1 VLLRFRHALG
11 AGVLCMLAL
20 AAGCEREQIIPT
32 ELRWRPDIEP
42 IIRQSC
48 LGCHSQADTL
58 KGPNA
63 HGVNLEGYDHVRRHR
78 KAIYKSVFTER
89 TMPGRVGDSLGIRIL
104 EEDRLR
110 IGAWVKG
117 GAPR

>member
-1 VLLRFRHALG
+1 
-11 AGVLCMLAL
+11 
-20 AAGCEREQIIPT
+20 
-32 ELRWRPDIEP
+32 
-42 IIRQSC
+42 
-48 LGCHSQADTL
+48 
-58 KGPNA
+58 
-63 HGVNLEGYDHVRRHR
+63 VNLEGYDHVRRHR

-89 TMPGRVGDSLGIRIL
+89 TMPGRVGDSLGIRIP